1 MSLQFADRARIQLLG
16 GFCFSHEGRQAS
28 TLPEGSQRLFSVLA
42 LSQAPLT
49 RLGLSGVLWPESTE
63 DHAYSC
69 LRSAL
74 ARLAGEHRDA
84 MAVGQRNLGLA
95 HDVSVDVR
103 DWRAMASRLLS
114 PETPNGECDLS
125 AAAVEAFSLDLLPG
139 WYEDWVMIAGEK
151 WRQLRMHA
159 LEAIADRLAREGR
172 YGEALIAALSAVAA
186 EPLRESA
193 HCLLIRLHLAEGNQ
207 SEALKTSGRYRAL
220 IRKELGLEPTMR
232 LTQLVA
238 DLEPSEVPRP
248 TATS

>member
-1 MSLQFADRARIQLLG
+1 MSLQLARRAHIQLLG
-16 GFCFSHEGRQAS
+16 GFCVSHEGRPDS
-28 TLPEGSQRLFSVLA
+28 VLPEGSQRLFSVLA

-74 ARLAGEHRDA
+74 ARLTAENRDA

-103 DWRAMASRLLS
+103 DWQDMAGRLLS
-114 PETPNGECDLS
+114 PDVPNSECDLS
-125 AAAVEAFSLDLLPG
+125 AAAIEAFSLDLLPG

-159 LEAIADRLAREGR
+159 LEAIADRLARDGR

-207 SEALKTSGRYRAL
+207 SEALKTSERYRTL
-220 IRKELGLEPTMR
+220 IRRELGLEPTAR
-232 LTQLVA
+232 ITRLVA
-238 DLEPSEVPRP
+238 DLQPSDPLA
-248 TATS
+248 TAAA